1 MGPAESYQYNPQ
13 HLPEMKHMRLLYL
26 LLLSCLPNALPAQ
39 SLTPDQWREDLR
51 FLQQTIHQEYPFLFR
66 KTDQASFDAA
76 VEDLYA
82 AIPWLEPHEI
92 MVGLARLVASF
103 EYGHTVL
110 GYWEGK
116 VPLHEMPVVFYHFD
130 DGVYLQGVH
139 RDYQALAGAKLT
151 GIEGVPIDSVLAR
164 IRPVVPAENEMFVKA
179 YGIHYLT
186 FPEFLHAQ
194 RVIPALKT
202 TLTLQ
207 LEKEGRSFDA
217 RVAAVPS
224 QRFPRRYGMVIP
236 GGEWVESRDVSDTPL
251 YLKQLEN
258 IYHMEYLPDHKV
270 LYVRQ
275 SQVQDQEG
283 EDIPTFYGRVFR
295 FIEENDVEKLVLDL
309 RLNGGGNN
317 YKNKPVV
324 TGIIRSR
331 KIDQP
336 GKFMVIIGRRT
347 FSACMNLVNE
357 LGTYTNAVFV
367 GEPTSENV
375 NFYGDNRPV
384 TLPNSGINAYLSFA
398 WWQDKPQWENGPWK
412 APHLA
417 AGMTFEQYRSNQD
430 PALEAAL
437 AFRDSAFITDPMA
450 HLTRLFTSGKV
461 EQVRSEA
468 SRMISDPNYRFF
480 DFEAQLDNTAENLLK
495 NNRLDESLFVSDMN
509 AGFFP
514 GSARVWVRKG
524 EVLLKKGQMS
534 EARDAL
540 EKAVSIDREGPF
552 GKRASEL
559 LQTAAGG

>member
-1 MGPAESYQYNPQ
+1 
-13 HLPEMKHMRLLYL
+13 MKQVMSNRYDSLISTKMNQWRLICLF
-26 LLLSCLPNALPAQ
+26 LLSCLVNTLPAQ

-51 FLQQTIHQEYPFLFR
+51 YLQQTIHQEYPFLF
-66 KTDQASFDAA
+66 KKIDAATFDAS
-76 VEDLYA
+76 VEGLYA
-82 AIPWLEPHEI
+82 SIPDMEPHEI

-110 GYWEGK
+110 GYREGK
-116 VPLHEMPVVFYHFD
+116 VPLHELPVVFYHFD
-130 DGVYLQGVH
+130 DGIYLQGVH
-139 RDYQALAGAKLT
+139 RDYQALAGARLL

-164 IRPVVPAENEMFVKA
+164 MRPVVPAENDMFVKA

-194 RVIPALKT
+194 RVIPELKT
-202 TLTLQ
+202 TLNLQ
-207 LEKEGRSFDA
+207 LEKGGRSFDA
-217 RVAAVPS
+217 QVTAVPS
-224 QRFPRRYGMVIP
+224 QRFPRQYGMVVP
-236 GGEWVESRDVSDTPL
+236 GEDWVESRDLSETPL
-251 YLKQLEN
+251 YLRQLDK
-258 IYHMEYLPDHKV
+258 IYRMEYLPDHKV

-283 EDIPTFYGRVFR
+283 EDIPTFYDRVFR
-295 FIEENDVEKLVLDL
+295 FIEENDVEKLILDL

-324 TGIIRSR
+324 TGIIRTQ

-357 LGTYTNAVFV
+357 LDTYTNAIFV
-367 GEPTSENV
+367 GEPTGENV

-384 TLPNSGINAYLSFA
+384 ALPNSGINAYLSFA

-417 AGMTFEQYRSNQD
+417 TGMTFEQYRTNQD
-430 PALEAAL
+430 PAFEAAL
-437 AFRDSAFITDPMA
+437 AFRDSAFIKDPMA

-468 SRMISDPNYRFF
+468 ARMIADPKYRFF
-480 DFEAQLDNTAENLLK
+480 DFEEEFDKTANNLLK
-495 NNRLDESLFVSDMN
+495 NNRIDESIFVSEMN
-509 AGFFP
+509 AGLFP
-514 GSARVWVRKG
+514 ESARAWLRKG
-524 EVLLKKGQMS
+524 EALLKKGQKS
-534 EARDAL
+534 EAVDAFKKVL
-540 EKAVSIDREGPF
+540 SLDPDGPM
-552 GKRASEL
+552 GMRASEL
-559 LQTAAGG
+559 LQTVVGG

>member
-1 MGPAESYQYNPQ
+1 
-13 HLPEMKHMRLLYL
+13 
-26 LLLSCLPNALPAQ
+26 
-39 SLTPDQWREDLR
+39 
-51 FLQQTIHQEYPFLFR
+51 
-66 KTDQASFDAA
+66 
-76 VEDLYA
+76 
-82 AIPWLEPHEI
+82 
-92 MVGLARLVASF
+92 
-103 EYGHTVL
+103 
-110 GYWEGK
+110 
-116 VPLHEMPVVFYHFD
+116 
-130 DGVYLQGVH
+130 
-139 RDYQALAGAKLT
+139 
-151 GIEGVPIDSVLAR
+151 
-164 IRPVVPAENEMFVKA
+164 
-179 YGIHYLT
+179 
-186 FPEFLHAQ
+186 
-194 RVIPALKT
+194 
-202 TLTLQ
+202 
-207 LEKEGRSFDA
+207 
-217 RVAAVPS
+217 
-224 QRFPRRYGMVIP
+224 
-236 GGEWVESRDVSDTPL
+236 
-251 YLKQLEN
+251 
-258 IYHMEYLPDHKV
+258 MEYLPDHKV

-275 SQVQDQEG
+275 SQVLDQEG

-417 AGMTFEQYRSNQD
+417 AGMTFEQYKTNQD

-461 EQVRSEA
+461 ELVRSEA
-468 SRMISDPNYRFF
+468 ARMISDPNYRFF

>member
-1 MGPAESYQYNPQ
+1 
-13 HLPEMKHMRLLYL
+13 MKPWRLICLFL
-26 LLLSCLPNALPAQ
+26 LTCLVNTLPAQ

-51 FLQQTIHQEYPFLFR
+51 FLQQAIHQDYPFLF
-66 KTDQASFDAA
+66 KKIDAATFDAS
-76 VEDLYA
+76 VEGLHA
-82 AIPWLEPHEI
+82 SIPEMEPHEI

-116 VPLHEMPVVFYHFD
+116 VPLHELPVVLYHFD
-130 DGVYLQGVH
+130 DGIYLQGVH
-139 RDYQALAGAKLT
+139 RDYQALAGARLL
-151 GIEGVPIDSVLAR
+151 GIEGVPIDSVLALM
-164 IRPVVPAENEMFVKA
+164 RPVVPAENDMFVKA

-194 RVIPALKT
+194 RVIPELKT
-202 TLTLQ
+202 TLNLQ
-207 LEKEGRSFDA
+207 LEKGGQAFDA
-217 RVAAVPS
+217 QVTAVPS
-224 QRFPRRYGMVIP
+224 QRFPRQYGMVVP
-236 GGEWVESRDVSDTPL
+236 GADWVESRDLSETPL
-251 YLKQLEN
+251 YLRQLDK
-258 IYHMEYLPDHKV
+258 IYRMEYLPDHKV

-283 EDIPTFYGRVFR
+283 EDIPTFYEGVFR
-295 FIEENDVEKLVLDL
+295 FIEENDVEKLILDL

-324 TGIIRSR
+324 TGIIRTQ
-331 KIDQP
+331 KINQP

-357 LGTYTNAVFV
+357 LDTYTNAIFV
-367 GEPTSENV
+367 GEPTAENV

-384 TLPNSGINAYLSFA
+384 ALPNSGINAYLSFA

-417 AGMTFEQYRSNQD
+417 AGMTFEQYRTNQD
-430 PALEAAL
+430 PAFEAAL

-450 HLTRLFTSGKV
+450 HLTRLFTSGEV

-468 SRMISDPNYRFF
+468 ARMIADPNYRFF
-480 DFEAQLDNTAENLLK
+480 EFEEEFDKTANNLLK
-495 NNRLDESLFVSDMN
+495 NNRIDESIFVSEMN
-509 AGFFP
+509 VGFFP
-514 GSARVWVRKG
+514 ESARAWLRKG
-524 EVLLKKGQMS
+524 EALLKKGQRS
-534 EARDAL
+534 EAVDAFKKVL
-540 EKAVSIDREGPF
+540 SLDPDGPM

-559 LQTAAGG
+559 LKTVVGG